1 MPATFDTANTICRL
15 YPKPAALPMALSPT
29 VSADTSPQIRRLRKI
44 REPSAVAILIAI
56 AAAVEPETTPQISPM
71 TSLQKLD
78 T

>member
-1 MPATFDTANTICRL
+1 M
-15 YPKPAALPMALSPT
+15 S
-29 VSADTSPQIRRLRKI
+29 
-44 REPSAVAILIAI
+44 EPSAVAILIAI